1 MNASEN
7 SIKSVLWLIICPAK
21 VARIPQA
28 TVKVL
33 VLGGLF
39 AVLAFWICMFVV
51 SYLLDLFILLLDQ
64 LNLWIASILGFDTTL
79 ERNDLAGDNP
89 IPLNTI
95 PTESQNLSND
105 PNILADEQ
113 PSSEC
118 VEQFPERQQKPSQ
131 SRGVESTLNLESS

>member
-1 MNASEN
+1 MEN
-7 SIKSVLWLIICPAK
+7 LPTWAHLTPAVLL
-21 VARIPQA
+21 
-28 TVKVL
+28 
-33 VLGGLF
+33 

-51 SYLLDLFILLLDQ
+51 SYLLDLFILLLIGLIVS
-64 LNLWIASILGFDTTL
+64 LNGLILLLNKLDLWITSIFGFYATL

-89 IPLNTI
+89 IPLITI

-105 PNILADEQ
+105 PNNLADEP

-131 SRGVESTLNLESS
+131 SRDVGSTGNLESS